1 MKIKEA
7 VHVLRALASEARLA
21 VFRLLV
27 KRGLAG
33 YTPSELATRL
43 GIPAPTLSFHLKGL
57 LQAGLV
63 VPRRESRNLYYS
75 PSFDRM
81 DTLVGFLT
89 ENCCSLAD
97 ESVR

>member
-1 MKIKEA
+1 
-7 VHVLRALASEARLA
+7 
-21 VFRLLV
+21 
-27 KRGLAG
+27 
-33 YTPSELATRL
+33 
-43 GIPAPTLSFHLKGL
+43 
-57 LQAGLV
+57 V

-97 ESVR
+97 EACDETCRPHATTAAPRKRA